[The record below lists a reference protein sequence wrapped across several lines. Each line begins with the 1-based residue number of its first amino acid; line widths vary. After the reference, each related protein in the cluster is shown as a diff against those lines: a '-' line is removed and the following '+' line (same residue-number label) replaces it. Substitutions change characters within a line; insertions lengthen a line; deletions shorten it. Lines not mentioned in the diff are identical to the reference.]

1 MATVLGFM
9 RSWEWILLVMVAGL
23 EATILV
29 HALRESRERTH
40 LVAEMRDTRVEL
52 GRESYLAMKREALE
66 TAEQYCCFVSR
77 TANADLG
84 VVGERALQSLYSL
97 GVTYRCITGNDPSLL
112 REMFEQHRRGVLV
125 RVNPMVMVSTFRF
138 HVWDDRGAILAFSD
152 EADETDVRGI
162 RAVNP
167 YFSRVLKQHFES
179 MWAQSV
185 PWDEWAAKFL
195 MQVSGTEAFSPV
207 EELAEQWAL
216 TDADRR
222 ALEELLRG
230 GSLVEGALA

>member
-1 MATVLGFM
+1 MLSVLGFM
-9 RSWEWILLVMVAGL
+9 RSWEWVLLLMVAAL

-40 LVAEMRDTRVEL
+40 LVSEMRDTRVEL

-66 TAEQYCCFVSR
+66 VAEEYCCFVSR
-77 TANADLG
+77 TANADLAA
-84 VVGERALQSLYSL
+84 VGERMMDSLFTR
-97 GVTYRCITGNDPSLL
+97 GVTYRCITGNDPSRL
-112 REMFEQHRRGVLV
+112 RDMFDQHRRGVLV

-152 EADETDVRGI
+152 EADEMDVRGI

-167 YFSRVLKQHFES
+167 YFARVLKQHFES

-185 PWDEWAAKFL
+185 PWEEWATRFL
-195 MQVSGTEAFSPV
+195 MQVSGTESESPV
-207 EELAEQWAL
+207 DELAGQWAL
-216 TDADRR
+216 SDADRR
-222 ALEELLRG
+222 ALGQLLTQT
-230 GSLVEGALA
+230 